1 MVGRAVPS
9 PNRRYRRVWPP
20 RTKGQHLSNPYAQH
34 QLKLIRHTG
43 ALILW
48 QQRTYVVS
56 GTREQCE
63 AAYKSAQ
70 TYNLLV
76 GWWSLVSLLA
86 MNWIALISNFN
97 AIRRVRAAADGR
109 PFPTARTPSPIQ
121 PFPGDPYRR
130 AGIQTRPGRDCVTGT
145 VRRGPTGPIRHVT
158 ANVDGCPGS
167 ASSSPPCTAGDH
179 TVFCAVTWLLP
190 AYPGG
195 VHPEAGLH
203 LPGVAF
209 GHDWLTGTSRYSGL
223 LEHLASWG
231 IVAAAPDSERGLAPS
246 VLNLAFDLGVAL
258 DIVAGVRLGPGK
270 ISVHPAK
277 LGLVGHG
284 FGGSAAV
291 FAAAGLTGTHVKSV
305 AAIFPTV
312 TNPAAEQPAAT
323 LDVPG
328 LILTA
333 PGDPKTLTSNALG
346 LSRAWDKATLRI
358 VSKARAGGLVEGR
371 RLTKVLGLPGP
382 HRRTQRSVRALL
394 TGYLLYTLGG
404 DKTYRRFADP
414 DLQLPKTDP
423 IDPEAPPITPGRRS

>member
-1 MVGRAVPS
+1 M
-9 PNRRYRRVWPP
+9 P
-20 RTKGQHLSNPYAQH
+20 RIR
-34 QLKLIRHTG
+34 KLVA
-43 ALILW
+43 ALH
-48 QQRTYVVS
+48 
-56 GTREQCE
+56 
-63 AAYKSAQ
+63 
-70 TYNLLV
+70 
-76 GWWSLVSLLA
+76 
-86 MNWIALISNFN
+86 
-97 AIRRVRAAADGR
+97 
-109 PFPTARTPSPIQ
+109 
-121 PFPGDPYRR
+121 
-130 AGIQTRPGRDCVTGT
+130 
-145 VRRGPTGPIRHVT
+145 RRGPHRVLRGDL
-158 ANVDGCPGS
+158 AFAGLPGVVY
-167 ASSSPPCTAGDH
+167 T
-179 TVFCAVTWLLP
+179 
-190 AYPGG
+190 
-195 VHPEAGLH
+195 PEAGLH

-277 LGLVGHG
+277 LGLVGHD

-423 IDPEAPPITPGRRS
+423 IDPEAPPITPGEKIVTLLK